1 MPIKKILILMFSF
14 MFIFSSYCPFAEAD
28 AIVHLERQRYKNPE
42 YNKRHEYDDDM
53 QDEKPSSVSN
63 SQINEKNTTQQEF
76 HSIDDDE
83 EKSVS
88 EKDFDYAQKDENK
101 KVFLNNEGIKKDII
115 KSNKYFHDFTS
126 HGPKLIFRHADGGD
140 LAKTSSLIFYTV
152 NYSLTSASESI
163 SISVSK
169 TRIATAFG
177 SDTDSGL
184 SVYYNLKFSPH
195 VSKKRLPK
203 IEIITDNGVKIV
215 DFKKIS
221 EFNSNGFVIRTG
233 DDSFLERFYYPG
245 CDANLLLENRNGEVL
260 RVPLPAEVIEQWY
273 HVGKADL
280 RKIKRE
286 YEEE

>member
-1 MPIKKILILMFSF
+1 
-14 MFIFSSYCPFAEAD
+14 MFIFSSYCPPTEAD

-83 EKSVS
+83 EKPVS
-88 EKDFDYAQKDENK
+88 ENNTDYDWKSENK
-101 KVFLNNEGIKKDII
+101 EAFLDKDSTKKDII
-115 KSNKYFHDFTS
+115 KSNKYFHDFTV
-126 HGPKLIFRHADGGD
+126 HGPELTFNHGEGGD
-140 LAKTSSLIFYTV
+140 LAKTSSIIFYGV
-152 NYSLTSASESI
+152 NYSLRLEPEFITI
-163 SISVSK
+163 NL
-169 TRIATAFG
+169 TRSRMATAFG
-177 SDTDSGL
+177 SDTRSYL
-184 SVYYNLKFSPH
+184 FVTYNLKFSPH

-221 EFNSNGFVIRTG
+221 EYRSDGFSIRTG

-245 CDANLLLENRNGEVL
+245 CDANLLLENKNGEVL
-260 RVPLPAEVIEQWY
+260 RVPLPAEVIEKWY

-280 RKIKRE
+280 RKIKGE